1 MITLG
6 RNHMPANNAPVF
18 NSVQST
24 GTREHNKQMYDNIG
38 SSTTK
43 QEHQGTASSSI
54 RITPLG
60 EVAIQRKQQ
69 STS

>member
-1 MITLG
+1 MRRLNCSPEDKGQSKTSAAHSPVMLTLG

-24 GTREHNKQMYDNIG
+24 GTQELNKQMYDNSG

-43 QEHQGTASSSI
+43 QEH
-54 RITPLG
+54 
-60 EVAIQRKQQ
+60 
-69 STS
+69 